1 MSVAPDHLKLSAK
14 VCVFDVNE
22 TCLDY
27 LAGLGPVMHSI
38 FGRQGAYEE
47 FFRQLILLTHVLTA
61 TGSYKD
67 FATLVPVALAQVA
80 ENEGVDGNKRELPA
94 DALDKVKAAM
104 GKIVAHKDVS
114 EGLDKLR
121 AQGWKLYAF
130 SNSNQAAVDGQL
142 KQAGLYSKFDGV
154 LSVDA
159 VQKFKPVPEC
169 YHYALKQAGV
179 KAKEAVHV
187 AAHDWDLEGAKAVG
201 MNTAFV
207 KRHLGFA
214 SAYHPP
220 DLSVPDFV
228 ALADAL
234 GQAAK

>member
-1 MSVAPDHLKLSAK
+1 
-14 VCVFDVNE
+14 
-22 TCLDY
+22 
-27 LAGLGPVMHSI
+27 VMQSI

-67 FATLVPVALAQVA
+67 FATLVPVALSQVA
-80 ENEGVDGNKRELPA
+80 ANEGVEGKKVDLPG

-104 GKIVAHKDVS
+104 AKIVAHKDVA

-121 AQGWKLYAF
+121 AQGWRLYAF
-130 SNSNQAAVDGQL
+130 SNSNQAAVDVQL
-142 KQAGLYSKFDGV
+142 KQAGLHSKFDGI

-169 YHYALKQAGV
+169 YNYALKQAGV
-179 KAKEAVHV
+179 KAKDAVHV
-187 AAHDWDLEGAKAVG
+187 ATHDWDLEGAKAVG

-207 KRHLGFA
+207 RRHLGFA

-220 DLSVPDFV
+220 DLSVTDFV
-228 ALADAL
+228 ELADVL